1 MHFIWQRYTGPNVR
15 RSQTLMLK
23 GFMIKAIC
31 TEPEILHLKSTRP
44 FFLVEKCRH
53 NSKWIWSISTSFRGL
68 CPIYKKVLTGGLI
81 IHTSWIEPAS
91 YVACYQNMQQCKN
104 LFTESNLSSEGWKI
118 RVCNML
124 CTVNCTLVS
133 CTNHFFDSSCAI
145 SALACIYYTDS
156 LVKAC
161 DVTVTFLTHKEWDKW
176 RCVYLF

>member
-1 MHFIWQRYTGPNVR
+1 MHRDRNFT
-15 RSQTLMLK
+15 
-23 GFMIKAIC
+23 F
-31 TEPEILHLKSTRP
+31 EINSSVLSSGKS
-44 FFLVEKCRH
+44 RH
-53 NSKWIWSISTSFRGL
+53 NSKWIWGISTSFRGL

-91 YVACYQNMQQCKN
+91 YVACYLNMQQCKN

-118 RVCNML
+118 RVCNTL

-133 CTNHFFDSSCAI
+133 CTNNFFDSSCAI

-161 DVTVTFLTHKEWDKW
+161 DVTVTFLTHKEWAKW